1 MASKAREKSNRFVVE
16 FADADLPDRVADQL
30 DDAVRKA
37 ALDVISRLDLSAEVK
52 LKFRP
57 EWRGIW
63 IDLGRQKIGGL
74 QR

>member
-16 FADADLPDRVADQL
+16 IADAELPDRVADQL

-52 LKFRP
+52 LRFRP

-63 IDLGRQKIGGL
+63 IDFGRQKIGGL